1 MRSASRRTLAG
12 AVAVG
17 LTMTAFTSI
26 ATAGGRDH
34 PDPGDADEGKVVASG
49 LNSPRHLTAAHN
61 GDLYVAEAGT
71 GGDDCVVLGDEG
83 EPEFD
88 GDQLLPC
95 GSWSPEEHPD
105 WGEIRLGDTG
115 SVTKISRKGGQHQIV
130 TGLPSVDLGG
140 GESAGPSDVAIKGNT
155 LMVTV
160 GLGADPHLRD
170 LLVDV
175 FDDDTYDAFTTVQ
188 KVRFKGKNKVKIREF
203 ADLGQF
209 EMDEN
214 PHPDYLDTNP
224 NAIVRDRHGWL
235 VTDAGGNSVL
245 RLTRRGDLSTVVV
258 PPGGMAE
265 APPFLGL
272 PPGTMLPFE
281 PVPTAAERGPDGAIY
296 VSLLTGF
303 PFPVEGSTIW
313 RIDRHG
319 NLSEWASGLTNVT
332 DLTWAR
338 GKLYAVQLAD
348 NGLLSGDLTGSLV
361 QVCEGMNTHR
371 VIADGLFAPY
381 GVTVH
386 KHHAYVTTGT
396 VVPGGGEVVRF
407 ELDRQRCS

>member
-34 PDPGDADEGKVVASG
+34 RPDPGDTDEGKLVASG
-49 LNSPRHLTAAHN
+49 LNSPRHLTAARN
-61 GDLYVAEAGT
+61 GDLYVAEAGS
-71 GGDDCVVLGDEG
+71 GGEDCVVLGEQG
-83 EPEFD
+83 PVFD
-88 GDQLLPC
+88 GGELLPC
-95 GSWSPEEHPD
+95 GSWDPVEHPD
-105 WGEIRLGDTG
+105 WDEIRLGDTG
-115 SVTKISRKGGQHQIV
+115 SITKISRKGGQHQVV

-140 GESAGPSDVAIKGNT
+140 GESTGPSDVAIKGNT

-160 GLGADPHLRD
+160 GLGAPPEMRD
-170 LLVDV
+170 LMVQL
-175 FDDDTYDAFTTVQ
+175 FDDDTYNDLATVQ
-188 KVRFKGKNKVKIREF
+188 EVRFKGKNRVKIREF
-203 ADLGQF
+203 ADLAQF
-209 EMDEN
+209 ETDHN
-214 PHPDYLDTNP
+214 PHPDFLDTNP

-245 RLTRRGDLSTVVV
+245 RLSTRGNLSTVAV
-258 PPGGMAE
+258 PAGGMAE

-272 PPGTMLPFE
+272 PPGTEIPFE

-303 PFPVEGSTIW
+303 PFPVDGSIIW

-319 NLSEWASGLTNVT
+319 NMTEWATGLTNVT
-332 DLTWAR
+332 DLTWAD
-338 GKLYAVQLAD
+338 GKLYAVQLAN
-348 NGLLSGDLTGSLV
+348 NGLLSEDLTGSLV
-361 QVCEGMNTHR
+361 QVRKGKSTHK

-386 KHHAYVTTGT
+386 KDHAYVTTGA
-396 VVPGGGEVVRF
+396 VVPGGGQVWRF
-407 ELDRQRCS
+407 DLD